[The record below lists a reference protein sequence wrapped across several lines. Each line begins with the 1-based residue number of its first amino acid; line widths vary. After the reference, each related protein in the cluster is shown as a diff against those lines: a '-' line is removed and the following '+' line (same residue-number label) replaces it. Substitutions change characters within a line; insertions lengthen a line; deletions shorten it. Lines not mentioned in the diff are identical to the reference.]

1 MSRVGRKPVAIPKGV
16 NVSLAGGQVVVKG
29 PKGELRRAVPQGI
42 TVKVE
47 GQSASFTRDGD
58 SPPMR
63 AKHGLMR
70 ALVQNMVLGVTQ
82 GFTRELE
89 VNGVG
94 YKVEVKG
101 NVVNLAL
108 GYSHPIDYPLPAGVS
123 CKLEKNKLILS
134 GIDKDTVGLAAAKLR
149 SFRIP
154 DPYKQKGIKYVE
166 EIIRK
171 KVGKTGAA

>member
-47 GQSASFTRDGD
+47 GQAASFTREGD

-63 AKHGLMR
+63 AKHGLIR
-70 ALVQNMVLGVTQ
+70 ALVQNMVVGVTE